1 MPQTYP
7 FPISFNDSSSLPV
20 PQAYKM
26 WESPRTSSS
35 PTSYIQ
41 SVHKHSCLCFK
52 TFNSRNFH
60 LLDHTTVIS
69 RLDYNF
75 PFRPPL
81 VWSQQSVRSP
91 KTQVQNS
98 VTVLLRALGRL
109 HSQSELWG
117 WLPGPSVVQYLLS
130 PQWGLRKPVSY
141 CSLRSSLGFS
151 LPSLL
156 ALCGVWLCELLSQEL
171 PLGSAWT
178 SFTQVFGWLSPSCAS
193 GFCSVLI
200 FSVGPSLGTCW
211 K

>member
-7 FPISFNDSSSLPV
+7 LPISFNDSSSLPV

-26 WESPRTSSS
+26 WESPQTSFS

-41 SVHKHSCLCFK
+41 SVHKHSCPCFK
-52 TFNSRNFH
+52 TFSSRNFH

-81 VWSQQSVRSP
+81 VWSQQSGKRSP

-109 HSQSELWG
+109 HSQSKLWG
-117 WLPGPSVVQYLLS
+117 WFIGPSAVRHSLS

-141 CSLRSSLGFS
+141 CSLRSSLGCS

-156 ALCGVWLCELLSQEL
+156 AFCGKGCVSSFLQSYLLAL
-171 PLGSAWT
+171 LGPSL
-178 SFTQVFGWLSPSCAS
+178 TQGFSWLSPSCAS
-193 GFCSVLI
+193 GSCSVL